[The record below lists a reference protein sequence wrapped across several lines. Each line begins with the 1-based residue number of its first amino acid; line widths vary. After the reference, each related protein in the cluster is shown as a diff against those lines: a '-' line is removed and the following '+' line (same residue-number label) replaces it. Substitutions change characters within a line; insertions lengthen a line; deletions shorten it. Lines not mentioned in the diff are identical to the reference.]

1 MTLRTLDLFAGSGGF
16 TLACEMAGGYE
27 TAAFCEIEPYAQKV
41 LAARWPSVPIH
52 SDVTKLKASHIDGTI
67 DVITGGFPCQD
78 LSSAGAGAGIG
89 DGTRSGLFRE
99 MLRLGKEFE
108 RKQGYLPCIVF
119 ENVSR
124 LLSGPTE
131 DPGQWFGEF
140 LHSLAEVGYDAEWFC
155 ITAASIGAPHERERV
170 CVVAYAS
177 EMQCN
182 GGKADGYNRST
193 SISKF
198 GGSDCAKNAT
208 HAYKAL
214 IQGGSIS
221 RRVYAQH
228 ADFDSAVSQW
238 SEWGGGEPEICGVD
252 DGVPKGSHTRRS
264 GIMGNAIVPQ
274 VFAIVMRAL
283 REAHEEAHTA

>member
-16 TLACEMAGGYE
+16 TIACEMADGYE
-27 TAAFCEIEPYAQKV
+27 TGAFCEIEPYAQKV

-52 SDVTKLKASHIDGTI
+52 SDVTKLKASDIDGAI

-119 ENVSR
+119 ENVAR
-124 LLSGPTE
+124 LLSGPAE

-155 ITAASIGAPHERERV
+155 VTASGIGAPHKRERV
-170 CVVAYAS
+170 CVVAYPNAS
-177 EMQCN
+177 LGE
-182 GGKADGYNRST
+182 R
-193 SISKF
+193 
-198 GGSDCAKNAT
+198 
-208 HAYKAL
+208 
-214 IQGGSIS
+214 GSIS
-221 RRVYAQH
+221 SRVYQKY
-228 ADFDSAVSQW
+228 ADIDGDFGAW
-238 SEWGGGEPEICGVD
+238 REWGFGEPEICRMD
-252 DGVPKGSHTRRS
+252 DGIQKRSHRLAL
-264 GIMGNAIVPQ
+264 MGNAIVPQ
-274 VFAIVMRAL
+274 CFAPVMEAV
-283 REAHEEAHTA
+283 RECLNN